1 MAELEKFIETD
12 AETGEVTING
22 TVKKVDLAGN
32 KYVTQNDYGVNLH
45 NSDIYGA
52 NGIWFNDTSNSS
64 SEGLIFPRNDSK
76 CDTLSMLD
84 GKLQITTGTT
94 MGLGTSPSGGETNT
108 MSDYVISQG
117 TSGIWTYRKW
127 VSGIAECWGT
137 YVNNEVIMNVTWGDH
152 YGGTVLSTN
161 LAYPITFKERPREMA
176 SHHFSDT
183 TYVAILRPNA
193 GDNGINTSTTTG
205 KYAVVRPTKYE
216 TPVTVYLDLYVIGKW
231 K

>member
-1 MAELEKFIETD
+1 MADLEKFIETD

-137 YVNNEVIMNVTWGDH
+137 YVNDEVTMNISWSGL
-152 YGGTVLSTN
+152 YAGTLNSHLSYPFAFVARPKETVN
-161 LAYPITFKERPREMA
+161 LYFTG
-176 SHHFSDT
+176 T
-183 TYVAILRPNA
+183 TYTGMLRPISS
-193 GDNGINTSTTTG
+193 DDSINTKTTTG
-205 KYAVVRPTKYE
+205 RYAAVRPTSYD
-216 TPVTVYLDLYVIGKW
+216 TAVTAYLDFYVIGKW